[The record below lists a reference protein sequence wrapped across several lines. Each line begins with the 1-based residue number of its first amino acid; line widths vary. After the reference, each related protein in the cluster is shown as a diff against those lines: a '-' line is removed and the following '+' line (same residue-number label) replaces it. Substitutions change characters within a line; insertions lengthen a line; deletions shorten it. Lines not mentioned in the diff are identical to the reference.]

1 MSHDDSGVETNDRLL
16 AAAAEVFSEVG
27 YRNATLREIC
37 RRGRANIAAVNYYFR
52 DKEQLYTA
60 VLHRVVTNAGEGLAR
75 LAPDPRCAPEEK
87 LRLFVRE
94 MLRTLPGGDRPVQL
108 LRLVAHEMIEPTP
121 ALDVAVEK
129 AVRPVNAILSGI
141 VGELAPP
148 DAPREWIRACVGS
161 ILSQC
166 SSYHHS
172 EAFIERLDHL
182 NVHDPATIEHLA
194 EHIFRF
200 SLGGIRAAWAVAP
213 GGQSISAAEV
223 EAQ

>member
-1 MSHDDSGVETNDRLL
+1 MSQDESGVETHDRLL

-60 VLHRVVTNAGEGLAR
+60 VLQRAVTDAGEGLAR
-75 LAPDPRCAPEEK
+75 LAPDPQCAPEEK
-87 LRLFVRE
+87 LRRFVRE
-94 MLRTLPGGDRPVQL
+94 MLQTLLGGDRPVQL

-129 AVRPVNAILSGI
+129 AVRPVNEILSGI

-148 DAPREWIRACVGS
+148 GAPHEWIRDCVGS

-182 NVHDPATIEHLA
+182 NVHDPATIVHLS
-194 EHIFRF
+194 EHILRF

-213 GGQSISAAEV
+213 DGESIPAAEV